1 MTPEERLA
9 DLEDW
14 LLKRYNAALEI
25 WSHAESPA
33 VRATMFCEMQVI
45 AAVARHLLTGRDV
58 GVPLFDERLMPFAQ
72 HVDFRKKWEE

>member
-14 LLKRYNAALEI
+14 LLKEYNASLEV

-33 VRATMFCEMQVI
+33 MRSMMFNRMQAI
-45 AAVARHLLTGRDV
+45 AAVARHLLTGRDDV
-58 GVPLFDERLMPFAQ
+58 VPLFDERLMPFAQ
-72 HVDFRKKWEE
+72 HVDFRKQWEE